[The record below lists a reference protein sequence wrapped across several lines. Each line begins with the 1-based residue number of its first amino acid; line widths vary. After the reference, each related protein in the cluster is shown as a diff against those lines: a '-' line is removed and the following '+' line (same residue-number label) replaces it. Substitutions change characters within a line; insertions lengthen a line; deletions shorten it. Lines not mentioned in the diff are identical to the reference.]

1 MPAKKPATGKGNS
14 MNTSARSMA
23 STEHSKALA
32 DAAVARKAIDQ
43 NAAANAGK
51 K

>member
-14 MNTSARSMA
+14 INTRARSMA
-23 STEHSKALA
+23 STEHTKALA
-32 DAAVARKAIDQ
+32 DAAVVRKATDE
-43 NAAANAGK
+43 NAAASAGK